1 MHTSHIYTVYCM
13 HIKNVVFFP
22 VNERLKYAEVLAAGL
37 REITEHVN
45 WVMLIAGLIKRLAC

>member
-1 MHTSHIYTVYCM
+1 M